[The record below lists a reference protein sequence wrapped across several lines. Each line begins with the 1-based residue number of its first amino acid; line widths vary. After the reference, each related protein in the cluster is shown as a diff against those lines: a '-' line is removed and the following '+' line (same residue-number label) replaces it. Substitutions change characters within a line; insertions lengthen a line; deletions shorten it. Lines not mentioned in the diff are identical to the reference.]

1 MTSFSA
7 PAVTV
12 TRPAQETAAVRW
24 QVTVVWAVLLV
35 SLLTW
40 RTGAYY
46 SGGLDPVVAA
56 KGLLVLVG
64 LAISFNMLRRLG
76 ARNLIGVTSVVLV
89 TSYLVITVIG
99 ALAQGGAFASLVLA
113 VRVGLVAVTVACLVV
128 TLAKDVILDT
138 LCNTLTGLALL
149 LALTGTTAGTGRLQ
163 GRLLPVSP
171 NQLALLMGPPILMS
185 LWRILQGRARRFEAL
200 LLTLL
205 VALTLFTGSRT
216 GLLGLLLSV
225 FILVVMAPRVSTG
238 TFLGVGLGFPAA
250 FYVVAFT
257 PVVSHYF
264 TRQGEGKITTLN
276 SRTIAWESAF
286 SGGKSFWEQWFG
298 GGLAIKTVA
307 VTGTYWD
314 TQVLDSSWVSAYV
327 QAGALGMVLL
337 GIWALA
343 TLWRSATSPLP
354 QRSMLLA
361 LAAYVLVRSFL
372 ENGLLD
378 AFALNVMMLVP
389 ALLAEARP
397 IQDPDG

>member
-1 MTSFSA
+1 MTTASA
-7 PAVTV
+7 LAAGTH
-12 TRPAQETAAVRW
+12 PAQETSRVRW
-24 QVTVVWAVLLV
+24 QVTGVWVMLLV

-40 RTGAYY
+40 RTGAFYN
-46 SGGLDPVVAA
+46 GGLDPVVAA
-56 KGLLVLVG
+56 KGLLVLVA
-64 LAISFNMLRRLG
+64 LAISFNLLHRLG
-76 ARNLIGVTSVVLV
+76 PRNVIGVTSIVLV
-89 TSYLVITVIG
+89 SSYLLTTLIG
-99 ALAQGGAFASLVLA
+99 ALAQGAPFASFVLA

-128 TLAKDVILDT
+128 TLSKDVVLET
-138 LCNTLTGLALL
+138 LCNTLAGIGLL

-171 NQLALLMGPPILMS
+171 NQLALLLGPPILMS
-185 LWRILQGRARRFEAL
+185 LWRLLNGRARKFEGTL
-200 LLTLL
+200 LVLL

-216 GLLGLLLSV
+216 GLLGLLLAV
-225 FILVVMAPRVSTG
+225 FILVVMAPRVSTR
-238 TFLGVGLGFPAA
+238 TFLAVVLGCPAA

-264 TRQGEGKITTLN
+264 IRQGEGRITTLN
-276 SRTIAWESAF
+276 SRTIAWQSAF

-298 GGLAIKTVA
+298 GGLAIKTVS

-327 QAGALGMVLL
+327 QAGALGMILL

-378 AFALNVMMLVP
+378 AFALNVMILVP
-389 ALLAEARP
+389 ALLVEARP
-397 IQDPDG
+397 IQDPGG